1 MIDRRSQL
9 RVAWVARRT
18 CTLLLLAALVLPA
31 AGQPPQLIEYELED
45 QFEAEHS
52 DAEVRDVVAVVIAA
66 GRKGREHTTPW
77 GDAVRERLG
86 ERIASGLVA
95 VVPVAD
101 LRGVPGFLK
110 GRIRGRFPEENGRWV
125 LMDWKGRFAEAY
137 ALEEEAVSLLLFD
150 AGGALVTRLSAGA
163 VNEASLEHLAALV
176 EEALT
181 S

>member
-1 MIDRRSQL
+1 MSDRRP
-9 RVAWVARRT
+9 WRRAAAG
-18 CTLLLLAALVLPA
+18 LGVSALLLAAMALSA
-31 AGQPPQLIEYELED
+31 AAQPPPLIEFELED

-77 GDAVRERLG
+77 GDAVRERLAEQLAG
-86 ERIASGLVA
+86 GAVA

-110 GRIRGRFPEENGRWV
+110 GRIRGRFPQEAGRWV

-150 AGGALVTRLSAGA
+150 AGGTLVTRLSAGP
-163 VNEASLEHLAALV
+163 VNEASLAHLAALV
-176 EEALT
+176 DEALAN
-181 S
+181 